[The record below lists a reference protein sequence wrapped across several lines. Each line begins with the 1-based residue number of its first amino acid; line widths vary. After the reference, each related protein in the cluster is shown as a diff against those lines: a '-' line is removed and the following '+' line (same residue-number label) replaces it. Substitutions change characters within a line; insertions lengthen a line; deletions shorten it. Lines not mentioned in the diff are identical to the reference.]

1 MAGKT
6 REIRGR
12 MKAVGNIRRI
22 TKTMQMIATARF
34 QAMQK
39 RAVNA
44 QAYTRSIA
52 RIASDLAASLAGQEV
67 SNPLLSA
74 PQPKAGRQL
83 LLVISSNRGL
93 CGAYNANV
101 LRASTAFIRRQ
112 TEPLDVEVVGKKGTS
127 FFRFNK
133 ISAKSYSHFGDTPR
147 YEDVV
152 ELAQQYME
160 QFTAG
165 KYDAIH
171 VAFMSFESASR
182 QTATITQL
190 LPMQPPAQETRN
202 SKLETRN
209 LVYEFS
215 PGPAELLSDLLPVTV
230 KATLFQCFN
239 EAVVSEQVS
248 RMVAMKSATDAGEKM
263 GKSLQRRYNRARQTA
278 ITTELS
284 EIIGGSATMG

>member
-1 MAGKT
+1 
-6 REIRGR
+6 

-44 QAYTRSIA
+44 QAYTRRIA
-52 RIASDLAASLAGQEV
+52 QIASDLAASLAGQEV
-67 SNPLLSA
+67 THPLLSA
-74 PQPKAGRQL
+74 PQPRAGRQL

-101 LRASTAFIRRQ
+101 LRAATAFIRQQ
-112 TEPLDVEVVGKKGTS
+112 TEPLDVEVVGKKGTGY
-127 FFRFNK
+127 FRFNK

-152 ELAQQYME
+152 KLAEQYME

-165 KYDAIH
+165 KFDAIH
-171 VAFMSFESASR
+171 VAYMSFESASR
-182 QTATITQL
+182 QTARIAQL
-190 LPMQPPAQETRN
+190 LPMQPPEAKPQASSLKAHN
-202 SKLETRN
+202 A
-209 LVYEFS
+209 VYEFS
-215 PGPAELLSDLLPVTV
+215 PEPAELLGELLPVTV